1 MFEGISLT
9 FIIGPIILL
18 SLVMIVVSNRRRTE
32 DDPLKQAWRYYKFM
46 TVMVG
51 LISMVLW
58 FSLSSLPVS
67 SAFNYPKTVEDIKS
81 AEALLQYL
89 QEYNK
94 TLNRII
100 EVVRCF
106 LFIFV
111 WWFLQSLYFFFESFR
126 STLEKKEKA
135 ENSPA
140 EAS

>member
-1 MFEGISLT
+1 MKVPKWAKS
-9 FIIGPIILL
+9 
-18 SLVMIVVSNRRRTE
+18 SCQNH
-32 DDPLKQAWRYYKFM
+32 
-46 TVMVG
+46 
-51 LISMVLW
+51 
-58 FSLSSLPVS
+58 LSSLPVS

-111 WWFLQSLYFFFESFR
+111 WWFLQSLYFFFESVR
-126 STLEKKEKA
+126 ITLEKKEKA
-135 ENSPA
+135 ENSPG